1 MFTLPNFSKDI
12 PFQQHTV
19 LRLGI
24 PRQLLLLNVRAA
36 AWKLRTRVP
45 VLLRA
50 GKTRGQRRAIVPSPS
65 LPRSPQELPRP
76 GRAPSS
82 PPPPSPAE
90 AAGSAHLSANR
101 QNVPLSPCRGRTAPC
116 PDPHPHPLR
125 SPPRPRAGAGRAPA
139 HLSPRPAAGRGAGP
153 AEQVGAGGRW
163 RWRGLPLRE
172 GRRGG
177 GGVVRL

>member
-82 PPPPSPAE
+82 PPPLHPRRRRE
-90 AAGSAHLSANR
+90 A
-101 QNVPLSPCRGRTAPC
+101 PT
-116 PDPHPHPLR
+116 
-125 SPPRPRAGAGRAPA
+125 SPPTAKTCRCP
-139 HLSPRPAAGRGAGP
+139 PAAGGPRLAPTRTRSAALPGRGQALGGHRLTSAP
-153 AEQVGAGGRW
+153 ARP
-163 RWRGLPLRE
+163 RGEAPAPPSR
-172 GRRGG
+172 
-177 GGVVRL
+177 

>member
-82 PPPPSPAE
+82 PPPPFTRGGGGKRPPLRQPPKR
-90 AAGSAHLSANR
+90 AA
-101 QNVPLSPCRGRTAPC
+101 VPLPRADRA
-116 PDPHPHPLR
+116 L
-125 SPPRPRAGAGRAPA
+125 PRPAPA
-139 HLSPRPAAGRGAGP
+139 PAPAPQPSPAAGRRWAGTGSPQPPPGRGARRRPRRAGRSRRALEVAGSSP
-153 AEQVGAGGRW
+153 A
-163 RWRGLPLRE
+163 
-172 GRRGG
+172 
-177 GGVVRL
+177 

>member
-82 PPPPSPAE
+82 PPPLHPRRRREAPTSPPTAKTCRCPP
-90 AAGSAHLSANR
+90 AAGGPRLA
-101 QNVPLSPCRGRTAPC
+101 PTRTRT
-116 PDPHPHPLR
+116 R